1 MDDIDNK
8 FERQALPEERPVTIA
23 DLAVRAG
30 VSPMTVSKAL
40 RDTGRLSAG
49 TRARIKLLAD
59 ELGYVPNSLAGA
71 LSSRTSKLVAVLI
84 PSISDHV
91 YAEVLG
97 GIHGVLRPEG
107 LQTFIGETF
116 FDPELEESLLRT
128 MLSLKPAGL
137 LVSGGIQR
145 TEKARVLLERRQVP
159 AVQMWDQRNAGLD
172 AAVGVDHAGAGRMA
186 ARRLLDAG
194 LRRLAYVGSQ
204 LEADLCARE
213 RFKGFAAEVSAAGA
227 RLTVLDGGTLPRQV
241 ESGNLL
247 VQQLLGSVPDVE
259 GIHFLNDA
267 MAAGGLRYLFEAGID
282 VPGQVS
288 VIGFNGTAH
297 AFSIRTRLTTLDLPR
312 LQLGRDAACCLLQL
326 CRRSA
331 PGPGQEIGLRII
343 EGNTTRPLLPD
354 WGRERAVAESAS

>member
-1 MDDIDNK
+1 M
-8 FERQALPEERPVTIA
+8 TIA
-23 DLAVRAG
+23 DLAARAG

-40 RDTGRLSAG
+40 RDTGRLSVQ
-49 TRARIKLLAD
+49 TRARIKQLAD

-71 LSSRTSKLVAVLI
+71 LSSRSSTLVAVLI

-116 FDPELEESLLRT
+116 FDPEQEESLLRT
-128 MLSLKPAGL
+128 MLSLKPVGL
-137 LVSGGIQR
+137 LVSGGILR
-145 TEKARVLLERRQVP
+145 TEKAQALLERRQVP
-159 AVQMWDQRNAGLD
+159 AVQMWDLQASGLD
-172 AAVGVDHAGAGRMA
+172 AALGFDHAEAGRMA

-194 LRRLAYVGSQ
+194 LTRLAYVGSQ
-204 LEADLCARE
+204 LDLDLCARD
-213 RFKGFAAEVSAAGA
+213 RFKGFAAEVAAAGA

-241 ESGNLL
+241 ESGNRLAC
-247 VQQLLGSVPDVE
+247 QLMEAAPDVE

-288 VIGFNGTAH
+288 AIGFNGTSQ

-312 LQLGRDAACCLLQL
+312 LQLGRDAASCLLHL
-326 CRRSA
+326 CRSGEPWRGGGMA
-331 PGPGQEIGLRII
+331 VRIV
-343 EGNTTRPLLPD
+343 EGNTTRPLLHS
-354 WGRERAVAESAS
+354 GR